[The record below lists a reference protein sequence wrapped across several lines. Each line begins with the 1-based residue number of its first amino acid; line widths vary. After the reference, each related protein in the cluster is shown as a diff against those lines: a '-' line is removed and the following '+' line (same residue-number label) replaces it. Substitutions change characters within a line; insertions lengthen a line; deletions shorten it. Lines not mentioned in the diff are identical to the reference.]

1 MSHCNHCTSAEE
13 HDARMTRWRCKFAE
27 PPVTDH
33 LRWGE
38 YLNKELYEPMTM
50 TPESDLPDTEF
61 ILDLCMKRLEEYD
74 HDDDHCLGVSEIVE
88 YVMWQIVCLARE
100 SFEEWK
106 WV

>member
-1 MSHCNHCTSAEE
+1 MSHCSHCTSAEE

-27 PPVTDH
+27 HPVIDH

-38 YLNKELYEPMTM
+38 YINKESVVPM

-61 ILDLCMKRLEEYD
+61 ILDRCMKRLEEYRD
-74 HDDDHCLGVSEIVE
+74 NCIGDDCLGVPELVE